1 MPLLGLDYSGG
12 RPGGKAI
19 AAAGYGFVV
28 RYLTGG
34 GARLPG
40 KLLTAAEYADL
51 QAHTIA
57 IVANW
62 ETTANRMK
70 AGYDA
75 GRNDARRADAALR
88 RLGHPAGRPVYFS
101 ADFDATPSD
110 QVAIDS
116 YLNGV
121 SDVIGQDRTGVY
133 GSYYVVKRCHGNG
146 TARWGWQTGAW
157 SGGQREP
164 RAHIY
169 QRIGTVTVGGVECD
183 VNEALQADFGQSPA
197 PIVRPRRRKE
207 RHLMQQLPATPMP
220 TDPNDDPATWPQR
233 NYDVLFDV
241 AGGWEGDCAIA
252 FGVQEFSGRT
262 VDDARGFLSLAA
274 WITADR
280 RLVPVDPAFSDAKS
294 GRPILRHNPTAAY
307 VAPDGAVGISLNYAA
322 PGGAGLAEGRSA

>member
-12 RPGGKAI
+12 RPGGQAI
-19 AAAGYGFVV
+19 AAAGYRFVV
-28 RYLTGG
+28 RYLTAGG
-34 GARLPG
+34 PGLPG
-40 KLLTAAEYADL
+40 KLLTVAEYADL
-51 QAHTIA
+51 QAHGIA

-75 GRNDARRADAALR
+75 GNTDARRADAVLR
-88 RLGHPAGRPVYFS
+88 SLGHPADRPVYFS
-101 ADFDATPSD
+101 ADFDATPGD
-110 QVAIDS
+110 QVAIDA

-121 SDVIGQDRTGVY
+121 ADVISHNRTGVY
-133 GSYYVVKRCHGNG
+133 GSYYVVQRCFNNG
-146 TARWGWQTGAW
+146 TARWAWQTGAW

-164 RAHIY
+164 RAHLY
-169 QRIGTVTVGGVECD
+169 QRIGTVAVGGVPCD

-197 PIVRPRRRKE
+197 PIVRPHHRKE
-207 RHLMQQLPATPMP
+207 HHLMHQLPATPAP
-220 TDPNDDPATWPQR
+220 TDPNGDPATWPQR
-233 NYDVLFDV
+233 NYDLLFDA

-262 VDDARGFLSLAA
+262 VDDARGFLSLAS

-280 RLVPVDPAFSDAKS
+280 RLAPIDPAFTTDGG
-294 GRPILRHNPTAAY
+294 GRQILRHNPTPPY